1 MFFRISFSAILSSR
15 KFRSQRSNSVI
26 SQNNIN
32 FIISQSAVRV
42 SVYDSDLKKVVL
54 GDYNIFIRRRDE
66 LDEFKMVYV
75 TVDLLSLSDKKLINI
90 EAKDLNFTIF
100 MNEICRYE
108 YIYFDG
114 ARDRLEWEK
123 RERILKLSLSQLP

>member
-1 MFFRISFSAILSSR
+1 M
-15 KFRSQRSNSVI
+15 
-26 SQNNIN
+26 
-32 FIISQSAVRV
+32 

-66 LDEFKMVYV
+66 LDKSKVIYI
-75 TVDLLSLSDKKLINI
+75 TVDLLFLSDKKFINI
-90 EAKDLNFTIF
+90 EAKNLDFTIF